1 MTQGS
6 REQAFARSI
15 ELWKKPG
22 AQFDQLPAVEH
33 RVARS
38 AYEFFASVDS
48 ELQELEQEAHLTKRL
63 YP

>member
-33 RVARS
+33 RVARG

-48 ELQELEQEAHLTKRL
+48 ELQELEQEE
-63 YP
+63 